1 MQQFVVEL
9 YTSKLM
15 IELHKFYDIG
25 YYISLMRNQE
35 SDRNVVFELI
45 GYIIILSK
53 YSLTKVNSN

>member
-45 GYIIILSK
+45 G
-53 YSLTKVNSN
+53 

>member
-15 IELHKFYDIG
+15 IELHQLYDIG

-45 GYIIILSK
+45 G
-53 YSLTKVNSN
+53 